1 MVSWLREEH
10 KSYCSEGEKRAFL
23 LWLGVRKKR
32 GEGVFI

>member
-1 MVSWLREEH
+1 MASWLREEH
-10 KSYCSEGEKRAFL
+10 KSCYSEGEKGGFF